1 MNWLA
6 ITLTIGATFAGAVG
20 ALFFK
25 LGAKELKLNI
35 KSLLKA
41 YKLMIAVKMYGL
53 GSILFIYA
61 LSLKDTQLSIL
72 YPIISLSYIW
82 VALLSN
88 KYLKEKLNKHKWI
101 GMALIIAGVIAIG
114 I

>member
-1 MNWLA
+1 MNFIA
-6 ITLTIGATFAGAVG
+6 ITLTILATFAGAVG

-41 YKLMIAVKMYGL
+41 YKLAFAVFMYGI
-53 GSILFIYA
+53 GSVLFIYA

-72 YPIISLSYIW
+72 YPIISLHLCRPLTYRQ
-82 VALLSN
+82 
-88 KYLKEKLNKHKWI
+88 
-101 GMALIIAGVIAIG
+101 
-114 I
+114 